1 MSQDIPEKLKMKK
14 ILISFLM
21 AMLAGV
27 LFSCAE
33 EPAPDPVPDDK
44 WLLISPSYASI
55 YVGDEYVVS
64 PKFSSEEA
72 ESLDYEWSVSDPE
85 ILSITEDNNT
95 SVTVS
100 GLKPGTATVKV
111 ECPGETKRLSGTFSL
126 TVQEVPPAEPEP
138 LRILAIGNSFS
149 QDAVEQYLWNLFDEA
164 GEEVIIGNMYIGG
177 CSLERHWGNAQNNT
191 ADYEYRKVVNGSK
204 TNTKGY
210 TLERALADENWDY
223 ISVQQASDYSGMYDE
238 YEPYLT
244 DLVGYVRSKAT
255 NKNVKIL
262 FHQTWA
268 YSKDSNHQSFPNY
281 DKDQMKMYNGIVD
294 AAKKVME
301 KGNVDILIPSGT
313 AIQNGRTSYI
323 GDEFDRDG
331 YHLNEQYGRFTAAC
345 TWYQSLIGYENITVS
360 ALDNTFVPASV
371 DDSQASVARNA
382 AVYAVQK
389 PYEVTDMSSFTAP
402 SEE

>member
-223 ISVQQASDYSGMYDE
+223 ISLQQASDYSGMYDK
-238 YEPYLT
+238 YEPYLGN
-244 DLVGYVRSKAT
+244 LIKYVQEHSS
-255 NKNVKIL
+255 NPHMQL
-262 FHQTWA
+262 MFHQTWA
-268 YSKDSNHQSFPNY
+268 YSKDSGHSAFPNY
-281 DKDQMKMYNGIVD
+281 GKDQMVMYEGIVD
-294 AAKKVME
+294 ASKRSME
-301 KGNVDILIPSGT
+301 NHAEIKFLIPSGT
-313 AIQNGRTSYI
+313 AIQNGRTTSI
-323 GDEFDRDG
+323 GDEWDRDG
-331 YHLNEQYGRFTAAC
+331 YHLNTAYGRFAAAC
-345 TWYQSLIGYENITVS
+345 TWYETITGKDSRDNSWRPSSVS
-360 ALDNTFVPASV
+360 AE
-371 DDSQASVARNA
+371 QAVIARTAAHNA
-382 AVYAVQK
+382 VLN
-389 PYEVTDMSSFTAP
+389 PYEVTDMS
-402 SEE
+402 EL

>member
-1 MSQDIPEKLKMKK
+1 MSQDIPKKLKMKK

-33 EPAPDPVPDDK
+33 EPAPDPVPNDK

-177 CSLERHWGNAQNNT
+177 CSLERHWRNAQNNT

-223 ISVQQASDYSGMYDE
+223 ISLQQASDYSGMYDK
-238 YEPYLT
+238 YEPYLE
-244 DLVGYVRSKAT
+244 DLIVYVREHAT
-255 NKNVKIL
+255 NPHMKL
-262 FHQTWA
+262 MFHQTWA
-268 YSKDSNHQSFPNY
+268 YSKDSGHQAFPNY
-281 DKDQMKMYNGIVD
+281 GKDQMLMYEGIVD
-294 AAKKVME
+294 ASRQSMNNHPEITV
-301 KGNVDILIPSGT
+301 LIPSGT
-313 AIQNGRTSYI
+313 AIQNGRTSSI
-323 GDEFDRDG
+323 GDEWDRDG
-331 YHLNEQYGRFTAAC
+331 YHLNTDYGRFAAAC
-345 TWYQSLIGYENITVS
+345 TWYETISGNNVLENSWKPSSVSDSEALI
-360 ALDNTFVPASV
+360 
-371 DDSQASVARNA
+371 ARTAAHNA
-382 AVYAVQK
+382 VLK
-389 PYEVTDMSSFTAP
+389 PYEITDLSDL
-402 SEE
+402 

>member
-177 CSLERHWGNAQNNT
+177 CSLERHWRNAQNNT

-223 ISVQQASDYSGMYDE
+223 ISLQQASDYSGMYDK
-238 YEPYLT
+238 YEPYLE
-244 DLVGYVRSKAT
+244 DLIVYVREHAT
-255 NKNVKIL
+255 NPHMKL
-262 FHQTWA
+262 MFHQTWA
-268 YSKDSNHQSFPNY
+268 YAQNSTHQAFTNY
-281 DKDQMKMYNGIVD
+281 GKDQMVMYEGIVD
-294 AAKKVME
+294 ASRRSME
-301 KGNVDILIPSGT
+301 THPELEILIPCGT
-313 AIQNGRTSYI
+313 TIQNGRTTSV
-323 GDEFDRDG
+323 GDNWNRDG
-331 YHLNEQYGRFTAAC
+331 YHVIARTAAH
-345 TWYQSLIGYENITVS
+345 
-360 ALDNTFVPASV
+360 
-371 DDSQASVARNA
+371 NA
-382 AVYAVQK
+382 VLK
-389 PYEVTDMSSFTAP
+389 PYEVTDMS
-402 SEE
+402 EY

>member
-33 EPAPDPVPDDK
+33 EPAPDPVPNDK

-177 CSLERHWGNAQNNT
+177 CSLERHWRNAQNNT

-223 ISVQQASDYSGMYDE
+223 ISLQQASDYSGMYDK
-238 YEPYLT
+238 YEPYLGN
-244 DLVGYVRSKAT
+244 LIKYVQEHSS
-255 NKNVKIL
+255 NPHMQL
-262 FHQTWA
+262 MFHQTWA
-268 YSKDSNHQSFPNY
+268 YAQNSTHQAFPNY
-281 DKDQMKMYNGIVD
+281 GKDQMVMYEGIVD
-294 AAKKVME
+294 ASRRSME
-301 KGNVDILIPSGT
+301 NHPELEILIPCGT
-313 AIQNGRTSYI
+313 TIQNGRTTSI
-323 GDEFDRDG
+323 GDEWDRDG
-331 YHLNEQYGRFTAAC
+331 YHLNTAYGRFAAAC
-345 TWYQSLIGYENITVS
+345 TWYETITGKDSRDNSWRPSSVS
-360 ALDNTFVPASV
+360 AE
-371 DDSQASVARNA
+371 QAVIARTAAHNA
-382 AVYAVQK
+382 VLN
-389 PYEVTDMSSFTAP
+389 PYEVTDMS
-402 SEE
+402 EL

>member
-223 ISVQQASDYSGMYDE
+223 ISLQQASDYSGMYDK
-238 YEPYLT
+238 YEPYLGN
-244 DLVGYVRSKAT
+244 LIKYVQEHSS
-255 NKNVKIL
+255 NPHMQL
-262 FHQTWA
+262 MFHQTWA
-268 YSKDSNHQSFPNY
+268 YSKDSGHSAFPNY
-281 DKDQMKMYNGIVD
+281 GKDQMVMYEGIVD
-294 AAKKVME
+294 ASKRSME
-301 KGNVDILIPSGT
+301 NHAEIKLLIPSGT
-313 AIQNGRTSYI
+313 AIQNGRTTSI
-323 GDEFDRDG
+323 GDEWDRDG
-331 YHLNEQYGRFTAAC
+331 YHLNTAYGRFAAAC
-345 TWYQSLIGYENITVS
+345 TWYETITGKDSRDNSWRPSSVS
-360 ALDNTFVPASV
+360 AE
-371 DDSQASVARNA
+371 QAVIARTAAHNA
-382 AVYAVQK
+382 VLN
-389 PYEVTDMSSFTAP
+389 PYEVTDMS
-402 SEE
+402 EL

>member
-1 MSQDIPEKLKMKK
+1 MSQDIPKKLKMKK

-55 YVGDEYVVS
+55 YVGDEYIVS

-164 GEEVIIGNMYIGG
+164 GEEAIIGNMYIGG
-177 CSLERHWGNAQNNT
+177 CSLERHWRNAQNNT
-191 ADYEYRKVVNGSK
+191 ADYEYRKVLNGSK

-210 TLERALADENWDY
+210 TLEKALADENWDY
-223 ISVQQASDYSGMYDE
+223 ISLQQASDYSGMYDK
-238 YEPYLT
+238 YKPYLE
-244 DLVGYVRSKAT
+244 DLIGYVREHAT
-255 NKNVKIL
+255 NPHMKL
-262 FHQTWA
+262 MFHQTWA
-268 YSKDSNHQSFPNY
+268 YAQNSTHQAFTNY
-281 DKDQMKMYNGIVD
+281 GKDQMVMYEGIVD
-294 AAKKVME
+294 ASRRSME
-301 KGNVDILIPSGT
+301 NHPELEILIPCGT
-313 AIQNGRTSYI
+313 TIQNGRTTSV
-323 GDEFDRDG
+323 GDNWNRDG
-331 YHLNEQYGRFTAAC
+331 YHLNVDYGRFAAAC
-345 TWYQSLIGYENITVS
+345 TWYESVS
-360 ALDNTFVPASV
+360 GNSV
-371 DDSQASVARNA
+371 LETSWKPSSVTDDEAVIARTAAHNA
-382 AVYAVQK
+382 VLK
-389 PYEVTDMSSFTAP
+389 PYEVTDMS
-402 SEE
+402 EY

>member
-1 MSQDIPEKLKMKK
+1 MSLAAAVMFAGCSEKKDI
-14 ILISFLM
+14 
-21 AMLAGV
+21 
-27 LFSCAE
+27 
-33 EPAPDPVPDDK
+33 VPLSDK
-44 WLLISPSYASI
+44 WMLVETNWSI
-55 YVGDEYVVS
+55 GEEDEIVIT
-64 PKFSSEEA
+64 PTFSSEEVRQ
-72 ESLDYEWSVSDPE
+72 LDYVWTSSDPDIVE
-85 ILSITEDNNT
+85 IIEDNNSSIT
-95 SVTVS
+95 ILGVS
-100 GLKPGTATVKV
+100 AGNTQITV
-111 ECPGETKRLSGTFSL
+111 ECPGETKRLSATLNVS
-126 TVQEVPPAEPEP
+126 VSAAP

-149 QDAVEQYLWNLFDEA
+149 QDAIEQYLWNMFNAVGVEA
-164 GEEVIIGNMYIGG
+164 VIGNMYIGG
-177 CSLERHWGNAQNNT
+177 CSLERHWSNAESGD
-191 ADYEYRKVVNGSK
+191 AAYEYRKVVKGEK
-204 TNTKGY
+204 TNSKNVA
-210 TLERALADENWDY
+210 LETALTDENWDY

-345 TWYQSLIGYENITVS
+345 TWYQSLISYENITVS